1 MLEAFLSNTPC
12 TVNNF
17 LFLFLKTQ
25 YNLLLWEIAQIRPKM
40 LDTNL
45 WRWHL
50 IACQSSCIV
59 IISQLAGESRQVTR
73 NSSCILSMY
82 PRDIYALQNHFLP
95 QISYSYGQGRAK
107 QKKETDNINIIN
119 IIESYLKD
127 LLWENSLRRQLHN
140 NRINGKFGEGIAYP
154 RNRLAKG

>member
-59 IISQLAGESRQVTR
+59 IISHLAGEWRQVTR
-73 NSSCILSMY
+73 NSSCILSIY

-119 IIESYLKD
+119 IIESNLKD